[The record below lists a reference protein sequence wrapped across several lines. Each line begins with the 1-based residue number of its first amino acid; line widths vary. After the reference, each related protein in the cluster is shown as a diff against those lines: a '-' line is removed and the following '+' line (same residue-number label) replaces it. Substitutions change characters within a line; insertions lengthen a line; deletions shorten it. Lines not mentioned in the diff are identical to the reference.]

1 MEPNIIVWLMLGYAV
16 ATPNLQLQL
25 QLQQIFYIYRS
36 HTTMQF
42 LKTLDAKFFHS
53 EIPAKPMGKYA
64 HFITIRITE
73 SYPLFQTDGEL
84 NKAKVRAG
92 IQHQEAI
99 SRLAMFKRKQST
111 PERLTGRELLRN
123 YQIGEWDK
131 CDYNV
136 EFSKTTP
143 DCILYGFAIGDSG
156 SEKSKVVVDTAY
168 SITPFEDSHLN
179 FTLNAPFE
187 NGTMSRKGEVTS
199 RINSQDHILPQTFF
213 PSIIT
218 LKDPTEAGF
227 LYVFNN
233 ILRTRHYGAQ
243 TTRTGRVRNELI
255 GVIFGDGEIVS
266 NLRWTQKIYDLLSFD
281 GKINPPDPLNEDD
294 VRDAASKAI
303 TELMTQ
309 EFIFHTDF
317 IADAFESLLTEVKS
331 ITSNETRLKEM
342 LTLAN
347 TESSAYANKYVLKK
361 SSDKDNKDKKSKKTS
376 AVAE

>member
-1 MEPNIIVWLMLGYAV
+1 M
-16 ATPNLQLQL
+16 T
-25 QLQQIFYIYRS
+25 
-36 HTTMQF
+36 F
-42 LKTLDAKFFHS
+42 LNTVESNFFHD

-84 NKAKVRAG
+84 NKARVRAG
-92 IQHQEAI
+92 IECKETI

-123 YQIGEWDK
+123 YKIGDWEK

-136 EFSKTTP
+136 DFSKTTP

-168 SITPFEDSHLN
+168 SITPFDDSHLN

-187 NGTMSRKGEVTS
+187 NGTMSRNGEVTS
-199 RINSQDHILPQTFF
+199 RINSQDHILPQVFF
-213 PSIIT
+213 PSIVT

-243 TTRTGRVRNELI
+243 TTRTGRVRNEII
-255 GVIFGDGEIVS
+255 GVIFADGEIVS
-266 NLRWTQKIYDLLSFD
+266 NLRWTQKIYDLMNKE
-281 GKINPPDPLNEDD
+281 GKINPPDPLDEDD
-294 VRDAASKAI
+294 VLVGASQAI
-303 TELMTQ
+303 AELMND
-309 EFIFHTDF
+309 ECIAHTDF
-317 IADAFESLLTEVKS
+317 IGSTFVTLLNEVKA
-331 ITSNETRLKEM
+331 ITSNEAQLQQ
-342 LTLAN
+342 LLNQAN
-347 TESSAYANKYVLKK
+347 AESTAYAQKHIFKTSEK
-361 SSDKDNKDKKSKKTS
+361 GAEKSKRGKKAS
-376 AVAE
+376 AAAE

>member
-1 MEPNIIVWLMLGYAV
+1 MA
-16 ATPNLQLQL
+16 
-25 QLQQIFYIYRS
+25 
-36 HTTMQF
+36 F
-42 LKTLDAKFFHS
+42 LKNLDSKFFHQ
-53 EIPAKPMGKYA
+53 EIPAKPMGKYV

-92 IQHQEAI
+92 IEHKHKEAI

-123 YQIGEWDK
+123 YKIGDWEK

-136 EFSKTTP
+136 DFSKTTP
-143 DCILYGFAIGDSG
+143 DCVLYGFAIGDSG

-168 SITPFEDSHLN
+168 SITPFDDSHFN

-187 NGTMSRKGEVTS
+187 NGTMSRQGEVTS
-199 RINSQDHILPQTFF
+199 RINSQDHILPQVFF
-213 PSIIT
+213 PSIVT

-255 GVIFGDGEIVS
+255 GIVFADGEIAS
-266 NLRWTQKIYDLLSFD
+266 NLRWTQKIYDLMSNANQ
-281 GKINPPDPLNEDD
+281 IQPPDPLNEDE
-294 VRDAASKAI
+294 VVDAATLAI
-303 TELMTQ
+303 SELMAQ
-309 EFIFHTDF
+309 ECIQHTDF
-317 IADAFESLLTEVKS
+317 IGESLRPLLQEVKS
-331 ITSNETRLKEM
+331 ITSDESQLIAM
-342 LTLAN
+342 LTQAN
-347 TESSAYANKYVLKK
+347 SESSAYAEKHIFKSREKSGDKGKK
-361 SSDKDNKDKKSKKTS
+361 NSKKAAT
-376 AVAE
+376 ATE

>member
-1 MEPNIIVWLMLGYAV
+1 
-16 ATPNLQLQL
+16 
-25 QLQQIFYIYRS
+25 
-36 HTTMQF
+36 MQF
-42 LKTLDAKFFHS
+42 LKTIDAKYFHA

-84 NKAKVRAG
+84 NKARVRAG
-92 IQHQEAI
+92 VNDATAI

-123 YQIGEWDK
+123 YKIGDWEK

-168 SITPFEDSHLN
+168 SITPFDDSHLN
-179 FTLNAPFE
+179 FTLNAPYE
-187 NGTMSRKGEVTS
+187 NGTMSRNGEVTS

-213 PSIIT
+213 PSIVT
-218 LKDPTEAGF
+218 LKDPTETGF
-227 LYVFNN
+227 LYVLNN

-255 GVIFGDGEIVS
+255 GVIFADGEIVS
-266 NLRWTQKIYDLLSFD
+266 NLRWTQTIYDLMQVATPSQ
-281 GKINPPDPLNEDD
+281 INPPDPLNEDH
-294 VRDAASKAI
+294 VKQAAEAAI
-303 TELMTQ
+303 EELMKKEYIPFTALIGDS
-309 EFIFHTDF
+309 FTP
-317 IADAFESLLTEVKS
+317 LLNEVKN
-331 ITSNETRLKEM
+331 ITGDENRLKDLLEA
-342 LTLAN
+342 AN
-347 TESSAYANKYVLKK
+347 SESTAYFQKHIAKSTE
-361 SSDKDNKDKKSKKTS
+361 KSKKVAKK
-376 AVAE
+376 AVSVATE

>member
-1 MEPNIIVWLMLGYAV
+1 MP
-16 ATPNLQLQL
+16 
-25 QLQQIFYIYRS
+25 
-36 HTTMQF
+36 F
-42 LKTLDAKFFHS
+42 LKTVDAKHFHT

-84 NKAKVRAG
+84 NKARVRAG
-92 IQHQEAI
+92 VSKSNSEPI

-123 YQIGEWDK
+123 YKIGDWEK

-136 EFSKTTP
+136 DFSKTTP
-143 DCILYGFAIGDSG
+143 DCVLYGFAIGDSG

-168 SITPFEDSHLN
+168 SITPFDDSHLN

-187 NGTMSRKGEVTS
+187 NGTMSRNGEVTS

-213 PSIIT
+213 PSIVT

-243 TTRTGRVRNELI
+243 TTRTGRVRNELV
-255 GVIFGDGEIVS
+255 GVIFADGEIIS
-266 NLRWTQKIYDLLSFD
+266 NLRWTQQIYDLMLERQQ
-281 GKINPPDPLNEDD
+281 IQLPDPLNEDN
-294 VRDAASKAI
+294 VLKAAEDAISQ
-303 TELMTQ
+303 LMTK
-309 EFIFHTDF
+309 ECIPHTDF
-317 IADAFESLLTEVKS
+317 VGEVLTPLLTEVKA
-331 ITSNETRLKEM
+331 ITSDEVQLKALLEQ
-342 LTLAN
+342 AN
-347 TESSAYANKYVLKK
+347 IESTAYAQKHIFKSAEKGKRGGKK
-361 SSDKDNKDKKSKKTS
+361 AA
-376 AVAE
+376 AVTE